1 MQSQRNGIEDN
12 DDVKLLSAQIKKVEN
27 TAEVGT
33 LASDETA
40 PSTKGAVGRKGVDVS
55 VGKVICTTG

>member
-1 MQSQRNGIEDN
+1 MQSQRNGIKDD
-12 DDVKLLSAQIKKVEN
+12 DDVELPSAHIKKVQH
-27 TAEVGT
+27 TAEVGAS
-33 LASDETA
+33 ASDETA

>member
-1 MQSQRNGIEDN
+1 MQSQRNGIEDD
-12 DDVKLLSAQIKKVEN
+12 DDVQLPSAFIKKVQN

-33 LASDETA
+33 SANDETS
-40 PSTKGAVGRKGVDVS
+40 PSTKGTVGRKGVDVS

>member
-12 DDVKLLSAQIKKVEN
+12 NNVELLSANIKKMQN
-27 TAEVGT
+27 TVEVGT

-40 PSTKGAVGRKGVDVS
+40 SLTKGAMGRKRVDVS
-55 VGKVICTTG
+55 IGKVICTIG